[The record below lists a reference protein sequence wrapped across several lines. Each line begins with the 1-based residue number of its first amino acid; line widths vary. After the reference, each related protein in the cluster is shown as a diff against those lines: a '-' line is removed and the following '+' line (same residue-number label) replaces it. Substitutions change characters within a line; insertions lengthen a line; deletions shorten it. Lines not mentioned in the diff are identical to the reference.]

1 MLGISIKEMEP
12 TLRKRINREPVDYI
26 AVRKMQLLEDRD
38 KAYDWERFHQERH
51 REKFG
56 ELPRYNKVLAPKK
69 GAILLEDENG

>member
-38 KAYDWERFHQERH
+38 KASKDYDKQWYNRLIQELDWA
-51 REKFG
+51 G
-56 ELPRYNKVLAPKK
+56 EFAKNKISRNCYMEELN
-69 GAILLEDENG
+69 E